1 MSDSNKSFGD
11 FNIHI
16 ASVTWHF
23 LSFGD
28 VLYSLTHLICPIS
41 LKHVWREKDQQ
52 LGLQYINCTGDN
64 KNANYTVLCK
74 GLEGPLEKI
83 AALMYAKHSLC
94 NFDKLESQYLV

>member
-1 MSDSNKSFGD
+1 MSESNKSFG
-11 FNIHI
+11 IHI

-94 NFDKLESQYLV
+94 NFDKFESQYLV